1 MYPCY
6 LDYGG
11 SVKVDDEC
19 LRRHLIDEKFKDVVR
34 KLVADLVPRK
44 KNWTD
49 ALVSQWSLLF
59 ERGLGILGLSPT
71 LLT

>member
-34 KLVADLVPRK
+34 KLVADLGTSKEELDRC
-44 KNWTD
+44 
-49 ALVSQWSLLF
+49 
-59 ERGLGILGLSPT
+59 LSKSMVIII
-71 LLT
+71 